1 MNKKYKVLP
10 LNLQFFAEEGGG
22 GKERD
27 PQGEPNPDQK
37 DDGKKTIQLTE
48 EELKKKIEAESDR
61 KLASAL
67 EKKEREWEQQLEKKI
82 QDARKDAEEYAKM
95 TQQERQEADYKKRL
109 KKLEEREREL
119 NNRELLVQI
128 ESDLEEK
135 ELPKAFAKSLLTVQ
149 DNEKI
154 KESIGEIKQAFDN
167 AVNERVKK
175 ALRQDTPSASSENVV
190 SNNPFSE
197 ETYNLTEQGRLL
209 KEDPELFK
217 KLQSQSK

>member
-37 DDGKKTIQLTE
+37 DDGKKSIQLTE

-197 ETYNLTEQGRLL
+197 ETFNLTEQGRLL

>member
-37 DDGKKTIQLTE
+37 DDGKKSIQLTE

-67 EKKEREWEQQLEKKI
+67 EKKKREWEQQLEKKI

-154 KESIGEIKQAFDN
+154 KESIGEIKQAVDN
-167 AVNERVKK
+167 AVNERVK
-175 ALRQDTPSASSENVV
+175 R
-190 SNNPFSE
+190 SE
-197 ETYNLTEQGRLL
+197 ERRVG
-209 KEDPELFK
+209 KECKEK
-217 KLQSQSK
+217 KRRESGKKKM

>member
-197 ETYNLTEQGRLL
+197 ETFNLTEQGRLL

>member
-37 DDGKKTIQLTE
+37 DDGKEFIQLTE

-67 EKKEREWEQQLEKKI
+67 EKKKREWEQQLEKKI

-197 ETYNLTEQGRLL
+197 ETFNLTEQGRLL

>member
-37 DDGKKTIQLTE
+37 DDREESIQLTK
-48 EELKKKIEAESDR
+48 EELQKKIEAESDR

-67 EKKEREWEQQLEKKI
+67 EKKKREWEQQLEKKI

-197 ETYNLTEQGRLL
+197 ETFNLTEQGRLL